1 MDKKLEAD
9 IENLIQA
16 AKKTNEISEEDIAN
30 NAIMQWEAEDGYN
43 EQEMQ

>member
-1 MDKKLEAD
+1 MQ
-9 IENLIQA
+9 QA
-16 AKKTNEISEEDIAN
+16 ETEEELTEEDIAN